1 MANRTGKNSV
11 GNPIALK
18 PTPYEQLQICNTN
31 QEEKETKET
40 QESILN
46 DAPIN

>member
-18 PTPYEQLQICNTN
+18 TNTILTIVIPITN
-31 QEEKETKET
+31 QEEKESEEK

-46 DAPIN
+46 DIPIN